1 MVSRIVVLIS
11 IGLLFVLSSC
21 TTKHSEI
28 VLAEYG
34 DKTITMDEFEK
45 AYAKNVGGFEEAKD
59 DSLMKLKSFL
69 DLYLNF
75 KMKLKDAHVRN
86 YNNDSSLLAELL
98 DYKQKVGVSYLLEK
112 YLVAPAVEEL
122 YNRRKWEYRV
132 SHIMFRPAP
141 GKEAETKTLAEAVL
155 DSIKKGTSF
164 EAMVEN
170 HTQDLYSKPAGG
182 DIYYVTA
189 GLLPIDFENAVYK
202 TEPGQVYPDLVET
215 RYGLHIVKV
224 TNKQPRISH
233 IRASHILIDFIN
245 DAGEADTVE
254 AKAKIDSIETRLKAG
269 EDFAKLAME
278 YSEDPGSKD
287 KGGDLGYFER
297 RSMVKEF
304 DETAFSLE
312 VGQVSDV
319 VGTRFGFHIIKV
331 TEKKPGSTF
340 EEERDNLKETFQK
353 QSYSFV
359 HDNFINNL
367 RTKYNYQVND
377 STLNNILSKSD
388 SVKLDE
394 NHPALEELKD
404 LNLFSYAGKNITVG
418 EFFGKVTDK
427 KNYYAKLINKSILD
441 EAVKAVSEDYL
452 LEEEA
457 MGLEKTDVEFAS
469 LMEDYRN
476 GVFIFKLQEDEVW
489 NKIKADSSSLY
500 KYYMET
506 NDNYIW
512 SDRVSF
518 AEIFSAKDSLI
529 NYYYSLLQSG
539 ADFDS
544 LVTARTERAGMREKG
559 GKYLLDGVSTSP
571 LYEEANKLE
580 NPGDYSGPFQNKGGY
595 SIVKLI
601 EKDAPKPK
609 TFEEARAEVA
619 GMYQENESKRLDQE
633 YIESLKKRYK
643 PVVFYSELEKAFKE
657 EK

>member
-476 GVFIFKLQEDEVW
+476 GVFIF
-489 NKIKADSSSLY
+489 
-500 KYYMET
+500 
-506 NDNYIW
+506 
-512 SDRVSF
+512 
-518 AEIFSAKDSLI
+518 
-529 NYYYSLLQSG
+529 
-539 ADFDS
+539 
-544 LVTARTERAGMREKG
+544 
-559 GKYLLDGVSTSP
+559 
-571 LYEEANKLE
+571 
-580 NPGDYSGPFQNKGGY
+580 
-595 SIVKLI
+595 
-601 EKDAPKPK
+601 
-609 TFEEARAEVA
+609 
-619 GMYQENESKRLDQE
+619 
-633 YIESLKKRYK
+633 
-643 PVVFYSELEKAFKE
+643 
-657 EK
+657 